1 MTDES
6 SSPQDSDT
14 PLVDGRASA
23 DPDQLGDPQ
32 SGSPSSAQQPDQP
45 RLAAQQERRRYR
57 WWRPRR
63 WVRWLSSWKTFAAQ
77 VTAWWYAPWAH
88 EIRAAFYDTRRAPG
102 WVVLGAILVFWP
114 ITDFSLIPI
123 GVTAAVW
130 LVMMWATRHVRYW
143 SLRRRIRRFCRPL
156 IGALALLVLTAQAG
170 LWAWL
175 LAAGLWLVAAGV
187 TDTLRARSRLSAWVI
202 ESVARTVRSD
212 PAEFDI
218 TWAEWDGRRLLNA
231 EVAFGPLVR
240 TEEQAVRDRIGQTI
254 AWSLRHAGR
263 YTVSWSPGT
272 AAFEVKSTPPLPT
285 AIDEQEWGDD
295 LPGIPIGATDEDT
308 ADGYIDT
315 VDTATGTV
323 RESLPVTL
331 VDPGQEQR
339 HYLVVGGTGG
349 GKSTWM
355 RGFIARS
362 LRKGW
367 WPGGV
372 YIFDGKSGSDYIVF
386 EGREG
391 IHCVARDPEEWSAWL
406 SRVAE
411 MMRAR
416 YEEDAEYE
424 RGNRPKPD
432 FARYLVVLDEVQE
445 IRSTLGKAELDP
457 VLQQVSRQIRAS
469 NGRLL
474 VSTQRPD
481 AEDAIPGAVKD
492 MLEERIILG
501 FVSATGARMVL
512 DQDWR
517 EVVDEYGQETV
528 PGRGTARIR
537 GRLRRIQSFYLRT
550 PREHPEI
557 EHLYPTKVAAPSTA
571 PASVAKPVGSA
582 HWSPKPHDDLA
593 ADCDVENAHDAVSA
607 IGEVAEVEP
616 ISPSILTPSANRG
629 QSSEPRRRRRTV

>member
-1 MTDES
+1 
-6 SSPQDSDT
+6 
-14 PLVDGRASA
+14 
-23 DPDQLGDPQ
+23 
-32 SGSPSSAQQPDQP
+32 
-45 RLAAQQERRRYR
+45 
-57 WWRPRR
+57 
-63 WVRWLSSWKTFAAQ
+63 
-77 VTAWWYAPWAH
+77 
-88 EIRAAFYDTRRAPG
+88 
-102 WVVLGAILVFWP
+102 
-114 ITDFSLIPI
+114 
-123 GVTAAVW
+123 
-130 LVMMWATRHVRYW
+130 
-143 SLRRRIRRFCRPL
+143 
-156 IGALALLVLTAQAG
+156 
-170 LWAWL
+170 
-175 LAAGLWLVAAGV
+175 
-187 TDTLRARSRLSAWVI
+187 LRARSRLSSWVI
-202 ESVARTVRSD
+202 DSVARTVRSD

-218 TWAEWDGRRLLNA
+218 TWSEWDGRRLLNA

-240 TEEQAVRDRIGQTI
+240 TEDQGARDRIAQTI

-263 YTVSWSPGT
+263 YTVSWPPGMS
-272 AAFEVKSTPPLPT
+272 AFEVKSTPPLPT
-285 AIDEQEWGDD
+285 AIDEQDWGDD

-308 ADGYIDT
+308 ADGYLDI
-315 VDTATGTV
+315 VDAATGTV
-323 RESLPVTL
+323 QDTLPVTL

-391 IHCVARDPEEWSAWL
+391 IHCVARGPEEWAAWL
-406 SRVAE
+406 ARVAE

-457 VLQQVSRQIRAS
+457 ILQQISRQIRAS

-528 PGRGTARIR
+528 PGRGTARVR
-537 GRLRRIQSFYLRT
+537 GRVRRIQSFYLRT

-557 EHLYPTKVAAPSTA
+557 EHLYPPKRRSAARSHVEQSVDVRNQWTPPPDGPVPMASQDLDDTDVDVSVVTSDLGATKAQPLDPEDPFPRSEQLPGPTSPAA
-571 PASVAKPVGSA
+571 
-582 HWSPKPHDDLA
+582 
-593 ADCDVENAHDAVSA
+593 
-607 IGEVAEVEP
+607 
-616 ISPSILTPSANRG
+616 
-629 QSSEPRRRRRTV
+629 PRRRRRTI